1 MKNKYTGTLM
11 KIFVITSL
19 SLFSLL
25 TGCATNAGTGI
36 IAGGTLGA
44 SIGGIAGGGGG
55 ALIGGAAGV
64 IAGGLIGYALDEQ
77 DRKVMQQTSPRTVDR
92 MDRGEPLT
100 INDVIKLSQGGVS
113 DDAIINYIHD
123 QRTSYNLTQAQVRR
137 MQDAGVSQRVIN
149 TMIDTGK

>member
-1 MKNKYTGTLM
+1 MKNKNTGIPM
-11 KIFVITSL
+11 KNFMLTSL
-19 SLFSLL
+19 SLLTLL
-25 TGCATNAGTGI
+25 TGCATNAGTGV
-36 IAGGTLGA
+36 IAGGALGA
-44 SIGGIAGGGGG
+44 GIGGIAGGGGG

-64 IAGGLIGYALDEQ
+64 IAGSLIGYALDEQ

-113 DDAIINYIHD
+113 DDAIITYIRD
-123 QRTSYNLTQAQVRR
+123 QKTAYNLTQAQVRR

-149 TMIDTGK
+149 TMIDSGK